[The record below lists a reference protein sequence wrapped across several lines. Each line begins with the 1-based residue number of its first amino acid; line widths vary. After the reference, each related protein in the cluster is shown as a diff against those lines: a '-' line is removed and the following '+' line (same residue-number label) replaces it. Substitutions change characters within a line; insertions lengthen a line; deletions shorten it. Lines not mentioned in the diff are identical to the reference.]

1 MGFLFIIIPVV
12 FGALYIPLLTKWVK
26 KSRRRALKAIELNN
40 GLLLTVATIDLLVVF
55 TTIGELFGIN
65 SDLSLVYDAIE
76 IGRTKALLIV
86 DICLTIMLGVFFLA
100 ALRVRNG
107 LSDHRKFWVDK
118 KIQNGVFLSLTL
130 FVLAFITLAVDVVMY
145 CI

>member
-1 MGFLFIIIPVV
+1 MEFLFIIIPVV
-12 FGALYIPLLTKWVK
+12 FGVLYVPLLNKWVN

-40 GLLLTVATIDLLVVF
+40 GLLLAVATMDLLVVF
-55 TTIGELFGIN
+55 TTIGELFGVN
-65 SDLSLVYDAIE
+65 SDIAVVYDVIQ

-86 DICLTIMLGVFFLA
+86 DICLTILLGEFFLA
-100 ALRVRNG
+100 ALHIRNG

-130 FVLAFITLAVDVVMY
+130 FVLAFITLAIDIVMY

>member
-1 MGFLFIIIPVV
+1 MFIIIPVV
-12 FGALYIPLLTKWVK
+12 FGAFYVPLLTKWVK

-55 TTIGELFGIN
+55 TTMGELFGIN

-86 DICLTIMLGVFFLA
+86 DICLTVMLGVFFLA